1 MQDFCPL
8 CLKNGIKKEIKLLQ
22 INLQEAVWIC
32 EEEKCMWPFGYEDF
46 VFSQRVVGKIWSC
59 YWNDCKPTTSRSKE
73 TSASMKHPSSIKHA
87 SNEFIANLNTHCL
100 KNVNDITGTSNIID
114 SKTDFSGSHIS
125 ICDNRNITRINNE
138 EQRKCEKNSLHKE
151 IITSNVC
158 LDNSNL
164 KSIKNTKTE
173 NEHMK
178 KKDGIYV
185 QIVKNGSNVRGI
197 PKITSIEKTNIDI
210 SNVKIE
216 NQISVYQDPD
226 KKNNTKAKSEIE
238 RLPNV
243 GSTKNNESTPK
254 SNLNVTMVE
263 IDGLPPIKLSFEI
276 PVCELPPETVVSNT
290 QTDDKANNIKQ
301 NNPEVKST
309 FLRKSISSGKQY
321 EKFSFSAIKKKVES
335 CNSIV
340 AKSNDNSLN
349 SQTNVK
355 TEDVKNNL
363 TNNVKQI
370 ISKLNT
376 CTSNQLG
383 DSITNLASQE
393 NALSNTS
400 AVNTSVNIDTVL
412 EDFLTNDYNASE
424 DINDDWID
432 SLLS

>member
-32 EEEKCMWPFGYEDF
+32 EEEKCIWPFGYEDF
-46 VFSQRVVGKIWSC
+46 IFSQRAVGKIWSC
-59 YWNDCKPTTSRSKE
+59 YWNDCKPTTLRSKE
-73 TSASMKHPSSIKHA
+73 TSASMKHPSSIKHS
-87 SNEFIANLNTHCL
+87 SNEFIANLNTHCS
-100 KNVNDITGTSNIID
+100 KNVNDITGTSKI
-114 SKTDFSGSHIS
+114 DFSSSHIS
-125 ICDNRNITRINNE
+125 TCDNRNIIRINNE
-138 EQRKCEKNSLHKE
+138 EHKE
-151 IITSNVC
+151 ITTSNVC

-164 KSIKNTKTE
+164 QSIKNTKTE

-178 KKDGIYV
+178 EKDGIYM
-185 QIVKNGSNVRGI
+185 QNVKNGSNVRGI

-226 KKNNTKAKSEIE
+226 KKNNMKVKSEIE

-243 GSTKNNESTPK
+243 GLTKNNKTTPK
-254 SNLNVTMVE
+254 ANLNVTMME

-276 PVCELPPETVVSNT
+276 PICELPPETVVSNT
-290 QTDDKANNIKQ
+290 PIDNKANSIKQ
-301 NNPEVKST
+301 NNPNVKNT
-309 FLRKSISSGKQY
+309 FLRRGISSGKQY
-321 EKFSFSAIKKKVES
+321 EKFSFSAIKKKIES

-340 AKSNDNSLN
+340 VKSNDNNSLN
-349 SQTNVK
+349 IQTNVT
-355 TEDVKNNL
+355 TEDVKNN
-363 TNNVKQI
+363 VKQT
-370 ISKLNT
+370 ISNLNT
-376 CTSNQLG
+376 CTSNQL
-383 DSITNLASQE
+383 DSITNLSSQE
-393 NALSNTS
+393 DALSDSS

-424 DINDDWID
+424 DINDDWIN